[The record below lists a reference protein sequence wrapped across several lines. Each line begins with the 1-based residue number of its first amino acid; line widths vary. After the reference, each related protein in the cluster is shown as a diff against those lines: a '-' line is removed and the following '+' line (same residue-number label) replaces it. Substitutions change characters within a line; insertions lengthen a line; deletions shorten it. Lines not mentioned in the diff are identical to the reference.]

1 MPRRNAATGE
11 TAVGTGGKRVSQVAA
26 ALLALIVVSAAI
38 QFFDAGSYATAAIV
52 PQTVTKDVAVT
63 AIVNPS
69 PPNAEAGAVLT
80 ISVAVQNLSSGT
92 ETFSVTLEDTTD
104 SKVVNTAS
112 IALAANEKG
121 VVVFLWDTTGAS
133 ATPMPPSL
141 PGRPHILKATATLT
155 GDSNAAN
162 NSQTNT
168 PGILIRPAAAP
179 MVPMIT
185 IDSMDIPD
193 AHYGQNLTM
202 ARPAIATVASPL
214 TAPFIGSAQAQ
225 LTKTLERPG
234 VATVGSPRQELFIGG
249 AVVSYQPGRVFL
261 NPFRHGEV
269 RGRVKL
275 QNRESSLG
283 GYVQVGTEVYFLESD
298 GRFRAAV
305 PSGVRDIY
313 ISAPGYVPVLV
324 RRANINPGE
333 LLTIP
338 ELTLL
343 FGDANGDSRVDI
355 VDLSIAAS
363 NFGATI
369 RQLPAP

>member
-1 MPRRNAATGE
+1 MQHRNPTPGE
-11 TAVGTGGKRVSQVAA
+11 TAISTGWKRVNRVVAA
-26 ALLALIVVSAAI
+26 LCALIVVSAAL
-38 QFFDAGSYATAAIV
+38 QFFQTGSYATAAIA

-69 PPNAEAGAVLT
+69 PPNAQAGAVLT

-92 ETFSVTLEDTTD
+92 ETFSVTLVDTTD

-133 ATPMPPSL
+133 ATPTPPL
-141 PGRPHILKATATLT
+141 PGRAHILKATATLT

-162 NSQTNT
+162 NSQTNA
-168 PGILIRPAAAP
+168 PGILIRPAPAP
-179 MVPMIT
+179 MVPMVT
-185 IDSMDIPD
+185 IDSTDIPD
-193 AHYGQNLTM
+193 AHYGQNLTLT
-202 ARPAIATVASPL
+202 RPAITTQATPL
-214 TAPFIGSAQAQ
+214 TAPFIGAAQAQ
-225 LTKTLERPG
+225 LTKTLTRPG
-234 VATVGSPRQELFIGG
+234 LATVGSPRQELFIGG

-275 QNRESSLG
+275 QNRDSSLG
-283 GYVQVGTEVYFLESD
+283 GYVQVGDEVYFLESD
-298 GRFRAAV
+298 GSFRAAV
-305 PSGVRDIY
+305 PSGIRDIY
-313 ISAPGYVPVLV
+313 IRAPGYVPVLI

-338 ELTLL
+338 ELTLP
-343 FGDANGDSRVDI
+343 FGDVNGDSRVDI
-355 VDLSIAAS
+355 LDLGIAAS
-363 NFGATI
+363 NFGTTI
-369 RQLPAP
+369 RRLPAP

>member
-11 TAVGTGGKRVSQVAA
+11 TAIGTGGKRVSQFAA
-26 ALLALIVVSAAI
+26 ALCALIAVSAAI
-38 QFFDAGSYATAAIV
+38 QFFHTGSYATAAIA

-63 AIVNPS
+63 AIANPS
-69 PPNAEAGAVLT
+69 PPHAQAGAVLT

-92 ETFSVTLEDTTD
+92 ETFAVTLEDTTD
-104 SKVVNTAS
+104 SKAVNTAS
-112 IALAANEKG
+112 ITLAANEKG

-141 PGRPHILKATATLT
+141 PGRPHILKATANLA

-162 NSQTNT
+162 NSQSNT
-168 PGILIRPAAAP
+168 PGILIRPAPTP
-179 MVPMIT
+179 MAPMIT
-185 IDSMDIPD
+185 ISDAPD
-193 AHYGQNLTM
+193 AKYGQNLTLT
-202 ARPAIATVASPL
+202 RPAITTQAASL
-214 TAPFIGSAQAQ
+214 TAPFIGAAQAQ
-225 LTKTLERPG
+225 LTKKLTQPG

-275 QNRESSLG
+275 QNRDNSLG
-283 GYVQVGTEVYFLESD
+283 GYVQVGNEVYFLESD
-298 GRFRAAV
+298 GSFRAAV

-313 ISAPGYVPVLV
+313 IRAPGYVPVLI

-338 ELTLL
+338 ELTLP
-343 FGDANGDSRVDI
+343 FGDVNGDSRVDI
-355 VDLSIAAS
+355 LDLGIAAS

-369 RQLPAP
+369 RRLPAP

>member
-1 MPRRNAATGE
+1 MPRRNATPGE
-11 TAVGTGGKRVSQVAA
+11 TAIGTGWKRVSQFAA
-26 ALLALIVVSAAI
+26 ALFALIAVSAAI
-38 QFFDAGSYATAAIV
+38 QFFHTGSYATAAIA

-63 AIVNPS
+63 GIVNPS
-69 PPNAEAGAVLT
+69 PPNAQAGAVLT

-104 SKVVNTAS
+104 SKAVNTAS
-112 IALAANEKG
+112 ITLAANEKG

-133 ATPMPPSL
+133 VGDTP

-168 PGILIRPAAAP
+168 PGILIRPAPTP
-179 MVPMIT
+179 MAPMIT
-185 IDSMDIPD
+185 ISDAPD
-193 AHYGQNLTM
+193 AKYGQNLTLT
-202 ARPAIATVASPL
+202 RPAITTVASPL

-225 LTKTLERPG
+225 LTKTLTRPG
-234 VATVGSPRQELFIGG
+234 LATVGSPRQELFIGG

-298 GRFRAAV
+298 GSFRAAV

-313 ISAPGYVPVLV
+313 IDAPGYVPALI

-338 ELTLL
+338 ELTLP

-363 NFGATI
+363 NFGATV
-369 RQLPAP
+369 RRLPAP

>member
-1 MPRRNAATGE
+1 MPRRNATPGE
-11 TAVGTGGKRVSQVAA
+11 TAIGAGGKRVSRVVAA
-26 ALLALIVVSAAI
+26 LFALMAVAAAI
-38 QFFDAGSYATAAIV
+38 QFFHTGSYATAAIA

-69 PPNAEAGAVLT
+69 PPHAQAGAVLT

-104 SKVVNTAS
+104 SKAVNTAS
-112 IALAANEKG
+112 ITLAANEKG

-133 ATPMPPSL
+133 ATPTPPL

-179 MVPMIT
+179 MVPMVT
-185 IDSMDIPD
+185 ISDAPD
-193 AHYGQNLTM
+193 AKYGQNLTLT
-202 ARPAIATVASPL
+202 RPSITTVASPL

-225 LTKTLERPG
+225 LTKTLTQPG

-275 QNRESSLG
+275 QNRDSSLG

-298 GRFRAAV
+298 GSFRAAA

-313 ISAPGYVPVLV
+313 IRAPGYVPVLI

-338 ELTLL
+338 ELTLP
-343 FGDANGDSRVDI
+343 FGDVNGDSRVDI
-355 VDLSIAAS
+355 LDLGIAAS
-363 NFGATI
+363 NFGTTI
-369 RQLPAP
+369 RRLPAP

>member
-11 TAVGTGGKRVSQVAA
+11 TAIGTGGKRVSQVAA
-26 ALLALIVVSAAI
+26 ALFALVVVAAAI
-38 QFFDAGSYATAAIV
+38 QFLDTGSYATAAIA

-63 AIVNPS
+63 GIANPS
-69 PPNAEAGAVLT
+69 PPNAQAGAVLT

-133 ATPMPPSL
+133 ATPTPPL
-141 PGRPHILKATATLT
+141 PGRPHILKATATLA

-168 PGILIRPAAAP
+168 PGILIRPAPSP
-179 MVPMIT
+179 MAPMIT
-185 IDSMDIPD
+185 ISDAPD
-193 AHYGQNLTM
+193 AQYGQNLTLT
-202 ARPAIATVASPL
+202 RPAITTVVTPL

-225 LTKTLERPG
+225 LTKTLTRPG
-234 VATVGSPRQELFIGG
+234 LATVGSPRQELFIGG

-275 QNRESSLG
+275 QNRDSSLG
-283 GYVQVGTEVYFLESD
+283 GYVQVGDEVYFLESD
-298 GRFRAAV
+298 GSFRAAV

-313 ISAPGYVPVLV
+313 IRAPGYVPVLI

-333 LLTIP
+333 LLNIP
-338 ELTLL
+338 ELTLP
-343 FGDANGDSRVDI
+343 FGDVNGDSRVDI
-355 VDLSIAAS
+355 LDLGIAAS
-363 NFGATI
+363 NFGTTI
-369 RQLPAP
+369 RRLPAP

>member
-11 TAVGTGGKRVSQVAA
+11 TAIVAGWKRVSRVVAALCALMVVAA
-26 ALLALIVVSAAI
+26 AIEL
-38 QFFDAGSYATAAIV
+38 FHTGSYATAAIA

-69 PPNAEAGAVLT
+69 PPHAQAGAVLT

-92 ETFSVTLEDTTD
+92 ETFAVTLEDTTD

-155 GDSNAAN
+155 GDSNSAN

-168 PGILIRPAAAP
+168 PGILIRPAPAP
-179 MVPMIT
+179 MVPMVT
-185 IDSMDIPD
+185 ISDAPD
-193 AHYGQNLTM
+193 AKYGPNLTLT
-202 ARPAIATVASPL
+202 RPPIATAASPL
-214 TAPFIGSAQAQ
+214 TAPFIGSAQAK
-225 LTKTLERPG
+225 LTKTLTRPG
-234 VATVGSPRQELFIGG
+234 LATVGSPRQELFIGG

-283 GYVQVGTEVYFLESD
+283 GYVQVGAEVYFLESD
-298 GRFRAAV
+298 GSFRAAA

-313 ISAPGYVPVLV
+313 IRAPGYVPVLV

-338 ELTLL
+338 DLTLP
-343 FGDANGDSRVDI
+343 FGDVNGDSRVDI
-355 VDLSIAAS
+355 LDLGIAAS

-369 RQLPAP
+369 RRLPAP